1 MSLQDVYSLNRALY
15 LTGLAH
21 VLDVHHS
28 IDDNIGKELALGSKK
43 LGRHG
48 GLSGVNKGIA
58 AKSVNFQ
65 THVLLNELDG
75 LSEGNT
81 VTRHHTGRVDLVL
94 NKLVGSLEELSSED
108 NDGGSTITD
117 LSVLDLGKFDEYL
130 SSGMLDFQLLKDG
143 GTVICNGNITNI
155 VDEHLVETL
164 RTKRALYD
172 VGERLDS
179 HNYSFISFHNP
190 YCWLI

>member
-1 MSLQDVYSLNRALY
+1 ML
-15 LTGLAH
+15 H
-21 VLDVHHS
+21 VHHS
-28 IDDNIGKELALGSKK
+28 IDDNVGEELALGSEK

-48 GLSGVNKGIA
+48 CLSSVNKGIA

-65 THVLLNELDG
+65 THVLLDELDG
-75 LSEGNT
+75 LSESNT
-81 VTRHHTGRVDLVL
+81 VTRHYTCRVDLIL

-108 NDGGSTITD
+108 NHRGSTITD
-117 LSVLDLGKFDEYL
+117 LSILDLGKFDEYL
-130 SSGMLDFQLLKDG
+130 SSGMLNFQLLKDSS
-143 GTVICNGNITNI
+143 TVICNGNITNI

-172 VGERLDS
+172 VGERLNS
-179 HNYSFISFHNP
+179 HNYIFMSFHNP